1 MDLDNLPKNRDT
13 LLETIEAEKL
23 DTLSLNELA
32 YRIKVLKREIV
43 RIEAEIKAKSASI
56 SAAEDVFK
64 K

>member
-1 MDLDNLPKNRDT
+1 MDLDDLPKNRDT

-43 RIEAEIKAKSASI
+43 RIEAEIKAKSASM

>member
-1 MDLDNLPKNRDT
+1 MDLDDLPKNRDT

-23 DTLSLNELA
+23 DTLSLDELA

-43 RIEAEIKAKSASI
+43 RIEAEIKAKSTSMT
-56 SAAEDVFK
+56 AAEDVFK

>member
-1 MDLDNLPKNRDT
+1 MDLNDLPKNRDT
-13 LLETIEAEKL
+13 PIEAIEAEKL

>member
-1 MDLDNLPKNRDT
+1 MDLDDLPKNRDT

-23 DTLSLNELA
+23 DTLSLDELA

-43 RIEAEIKAKSASI
+43 RIEAEIKAKSTSM